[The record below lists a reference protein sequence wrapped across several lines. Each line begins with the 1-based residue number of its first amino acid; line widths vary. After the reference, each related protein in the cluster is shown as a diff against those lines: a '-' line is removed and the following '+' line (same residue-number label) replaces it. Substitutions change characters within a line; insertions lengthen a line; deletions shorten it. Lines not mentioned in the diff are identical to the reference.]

1 MPATPRHT
9 SRARV
14 EAKES
19 SILEA
24 AEKIFARV
32 GFDGAKVS
40 EIARAASVAEGTVY
54 LYHKNKQDLLAGVV
68 GRFWTQLTL
77 GAEAAIQ
84 PNATTTE
91 QLEQLGRYHLISILD
106 QFEVVSLTYRARPQQ
121 EQDLVQVREYVRVFD
136 RIMQRGVDRGELP
149 KGTPI
154 GQLRDVFFGT
164 LEFSARTLKLRER
177 PYDHSVV
184 TNLLTIMV
192 GSSGPTP
199 SSAKDKEPSN
209 RDLMNT
215 LKSIQKQLKVVDKLS
230 SNKSS

>member
-19 SILEA
+19 SILDA
-24 AEKIFARV
+24 AEKIFAQV

-40 EIARAASVAEGTVY
+40 DIARAASVAEGTVY
-54 LYHKNKQDLLAGVV
+54 LYYKNKQDLLAGVV

-84 PNATTTE
+84 PDATTKE
-91 QLEQLGRYHLISILD
+91 QLEQLGRYHLNSILD

-121 EQDLVQVREYVRVFD
+121 EQDLDQVREYVRVFD

-184 TNLLTIMV
+184 SNLLSLMV
-192 GSSGPTP
+192 DPTDAVSGA
-199 SSAKDKEPSN
+199 SKDKEPSN

-215 LKSIQKQLKVVDKLS
+215 LKAIQKQLES
-230 SNKSS
+230 SGTMASSR

>member
-1 MPATPRHT
+1 M
-9 SRARV
+9 

-19 SILEA
+19 SILDA
-24 AEKIFARV
+24 AEKIFAQV

-54 LYHKNKQDLLAGVV
+54 LYYKNKQDLLAGVV

-77 GAEAAIQ
+77 GAEAAIE
-84 PNATTTE
+84 PDATTRA
-91 QLEQLGRYHLISILD
+91 QLEQLGRYHLNSILD

-121 EQDLVQVREYVRVFD
+121 EQDLDQVREYVRVFD

-149 KGTPI
+149 KDSPI

-184 TNLLTIMV
+184 TNLLTIML
-192 GSSGPTP
+192 GSSESA
-199 SSAKDKEPSN
+199 SSASKGKEPSN
-209 RDLMNT
+209 RDLMDT
-215 LKSIQKQLKVVDKLS
+215 LKSIQKQLKS
-230 SNKSS
+230 SGN

>member
-1 MPATPRHT
+1 M
-9 SRARV
+9 

-19 SILEA
+19 SILDA
-24 AEKIFARV
+24 AETIFAQV

-40 EIARAASVAEGTVY
+40 DIARAASVAEGTVY
-54 LYHKNKQDLLAGVV
+54 LYYTNKQDLLAGVV

-77 GAEAAIQ
+77 GAEAAID
-84 PNATTTE
+84 PDATTAE
-91 QLEQLGRYHLISILD
+91 QLEQLGRYHLNSILE

-121 EQDLVQVREYVRVFD
+121 ERDLDQVREYVRVFD
-136 RIMQRGVDRGELP
+136 RIMQRGVDRNELP
-149 KGTPI
+149 KDSPI

-184 TNLLTIMV
+184 TNLLSLMV
-192 GSSGPTP
+192 TSTDTNSDMTQGAIQG
-199 SSAKDKEPSN
+199 KEPSN

-215 LKSIQKQLKVVDKLS
+215 LKAIQKQLKTS
-230 SNKSS
+230 RH

>member
-19 SILEA
+19 SILDA

-91 QLEQLGRYHLISILD
+91 QLEQLGRYHLNSILD

-121 EQDLVQVREYVRVFD
+121 EQDLDQVREYVRVFD

-184 TNLLTIMV
+184 TNLLAIMV
-192 GSSGPTP
+192 GSSGAA
-199 SSAKDKEPSN
+199 SGASKGKEPSN
-209 RDLMNT
+209 RELMNT
-215 LKSIQKQLKVVDKLS
+215 LKSIQKQLKIS
-230 SNKSS
+230 GN

>member
-1 MPATPRHT
+1 M
-9 SRARV
+9 

-19 SILEA
+19 SILDA
-24 AEKIFARV
+24 AEKIFAQV
-32 GFDGAKVS
+32 GFDGAKVA

-54 LYHKNKQDLLAGVV
+54 LYYKNKQDLLAGVV

-77 GAEAAIQ
+77 GAEAAIE
-84 PNATTTE
+84 PDVTTRE
-91 QLEQLGRYHLISILD
+91 QLEQLGRYHLNSILD

-121 EQDLVQVREYVRVFD
+121 EQDLDQVREYVRVFD

-184 TNLLTIMV
+184 TNLLSIMV
-192 GSSGPTP
+192 GSSGAT
-199 SSAKDKEPSN
+199 SGTSKGRQPSN

-215 LKSIQKQLKVVDKLS
+215 LKSIQKQLRISGD
-230 SNKSS
+230 SN

>member
-1 MPATPRHT
+1 M
-9 SRARV
+9 

-19 SILEA
+19 SILDA
-24 AEKIFARV
+24 AEKIFAQV

-54 LYHKNKQDLLAGVV
+54 LYYKNKQDLLAGVV

-77 GAEAAIQ
+77 GAEAAIE
-84 PNATTTE
+84 PDATTRA
-91 QLEQLGRYHLISILD
+91 QLEQLGRYHLNSIMD

-121 EQDLVQVREYVRVFD
+121 EQDLDQVREYVRVFD

-149 KGTPI
+149 KDSPI

-184 TNLLTIMV
+184 TNLLTIML
-192 GSSGPTP
+192 GSSEAA
-199 SSAKDKEPSN
+199 SSASKGKEPSN
-209 RDLMNT
+209 RDLMDT
-215 LKSIQKQLKVVDKLS
+215 LKSIQKQLKS
-230 SNKSS
+230 SGN

>member
-9 SRARV
+9 ARARI

-19 SILEA
+19 SILDA
-24 AEKIFARV
+24 AETIFAEA

-40 EIARAASVAEGTVY
+40 DIARAASVAEGTVY
-54 LYHKNKQDLLAGVV
+54 LYYKNKQDLLAGVV

-77 GAEAAIQ
+77 GAEAAIE
-84 PNATTTE
+84 PAATTIE
-91 QLEQLGRYHLISILD
+91 QLEQLGRYHLNSILD

-121 EQDLVQVREYVRVFD
+121 EQDLDQVREYVRVFD
-136 RIMQRGVDRGELP
+136 RIMQRGVDRDEFT
-149 KGTPI
+149 KHTPI

-184 TNLLTIMV
+184 TNLLAIMV
-192 GSSGPTP
+192 GSSNAAAGAPK
-199 SSAKDKEPSN
+199 SKEPSN

-215 LKSIQKQLKVVDKLS
+215 LKSIQKHLTTS
-230 SNKSS
+230 SES

>member
-1 MPATPRHT
+1 M
-9 SRARV
+9 

-19 SILEA
+19 SILDA
-24 AEKIFARV
+24 AEKIFAEA

-40 EIARAASVAEGTVY
+40 DIARAASVAEGTVY
-54 LYHKNKQDLLAGVV
+54 LYYKNKQDLLAGVV

-77 GAEAAIQ
+77 GAEAAIE
-84 PNATTTE
+84 PDTTTAM
-91 QLEQLGRYHLISILD
+91 QLEQLGRYHLQSLLN

-121 EQDLVQVREYVRVFD
+121 ERDLDQVREYVRVFD

-149 KGTPI
+149 KDTPI

-177 PYDHSVV
+177 PYDHAVV
-184 TNLLTIMV
+184 TNLLSLMV
-192 GSSGPTP
+192 TSTDTNSGMTQG
-199 SSAKDKEPSN
+199 AIQGKEPSN

-215 LKSIQKQLKVVDKLS
+215 LKAIQEQLKTS
-230 SNKSS
+230 RH

>member
-1 MPATPRHT
+1 M
-9 SRARV
+9 

-19 SILEA
+19 SILDA

-54 LYHKNKQDLLAGVV
+54 LYYKNKQDLLAGVV

-77 GAEAAIQ
+77 GAEAAIE
-84 PNATTTE
+84 PDVTTRE
-91 QLEQLGRYHLISILD
+91 QLEQLGHYHLNSILD

-121 EQDLVQVREYVRVFD
+121 EQDLDQVREYVRVFD

-149 KGTPI
+149 EETPI

-164 LEFSARTLKLRER
+164 LEFSARTLKLRDL

-184 TNLLTIMV
+184 TNLLAIMV
-192 GSSGPTP
+192 SSPNTAARAPKG
-199 SSAKDKEPSN
+199 KEPSN
-209 RDLMNT
+209 RELMNK
-215 LKSIQKQLKVVDKLS
+215 LKSIQKQLQTS
-230 SNKSS
+230 GNST

>member
-19 SILEA
+19 SILDA
-24 AEKIFARV
+24 AEKIFARA

-40 EIARAASVAEGTVY
+40 DIARAASVAEGTVY
-54 LYHKNKQDLLAGVV
+54 LYYKNKQDLLAGVV

-84 PNATTTE
+84 PDATTKE
-91 QLEQLGRYHLISILD
+91 QLEQLGRYHLNSILD

-121 EQDLVQVREYVRVFD
+121 EQDLDQVREYVRVFD
-136 RIMQRGVDRGELP
+136 RIMQRGLDRGELP

-184 TNLLTIMV
+184 SNLLSLMV
-192 GSSGPTP
+192 GPTDAVSGA
-199 SSAKDKEPSN
+199 SKDKEPSN

-215 LKSIQKQLKVVDKLS
+215 LKAIQKQLES
-230 SNKSS
+230 SGTMASSR

>member
-19 SILEA
+19 SILDA
-24 AEKIFARV
+24 AEKIFAEA

-40 EIARAASVAEGTVY
+40 DIARAASVAEGTVY
-54 LYHKNKQDLLAGVV
+54 LYYKNKQDLLAGVV

-77 GAEAAIQ
+77 GAEAAIE
-84 PNATTTE
+84 PDATTRE
-91 QLEQLGRYHLISILD
+91 QLEQLGRYHLNSILD

-121 EQDLVQVREYVRVFD
+121 EQDLDQVREYVRVFD
-136 RIMQRGVDRGELP
+136 HIMQRGVDRGELP
-149 KGTPI
+149 MDTPI

-164 LEFSARTLKLRER
+164 LEFSARTLKLRDL

-184 TNLLTIMV
+184 TNLLAIMV
-192 GSSGPTP
+192 SSPNAAARAPRG
-199 SSAKDKEPSN
+199 KEPSN
-209 RDLMNT
+209 RDLMNK
-215 LKSIQKQLKVVDKLS
+215 LKSIQKQLQTSGNS
-230 SNKSS
+230 S

>member
-19 SILEA
+19 SILDA

-54 LYHKNKQDLLAGVV
+54 LYYKNKQDLLAGVV

-77 GAEAAIQ
+77 GAEAAID
-84 PNATTTE
+84 PDATTAE
-91 QLEQLGRYHLISILD
+91 QLEQLGRYHLNSILE

-121 EQDLVQVREYVRVFD
+121 EQDLDQVREYVRVFD
-136 RIMQRGVDRGELP
+136 RIVQRGVDRGELP
-149 KGTPI
+149 KDSPI

-164 LEFSARTLKLRER
+164 LEFSARTLKLREQ
-177 PYDHSVV
+177 PYDHSIV
-184 TNLLTIMV
+184 TNLLAIMV
-192 GSSGPTP
+192 GSSNVAATAPK
-199 SSAKDKEPSN
+199 SKEPSN

-215 LKSIQKQLKVVDKLS
+215 LKSIQKQLKS
-230 SNKSS
+230 SGN

>member
-19 SILEA
+19 SILDA
-24 AEKIFARV
+24 AEKIFAEA

-40 EIARAASVAEGTVY
+40 DIARAASVAEGTVY
-54 LYHKNKQDLLAGVV
+54 LYCKNKQDLLAGVV
-68 GRFWTQLTL
+68 GRFWTQLTQ

-84 PNATTTE
+84 SEATTKK
-91 QLEQLGRYHLISILD
+91 QLEQLGRYHLNSILE

-121 EQDLVQVREYVRVFD
+121 EQDLDQVREYVRVFD

-149 KGTPI
+149 KETPI

-184 TNLLTIMV
+184 INLLAIMV
-192 GSSGPTP
+192 GSSDAVAAESKG
-199 SSAKDKEPSN
+199 KEPSN
-209 RDLMNT
+209 RDLMNR
-215 LKSIQKQLKVVDKLS
+215 LNSIQRQLRTAGDS
-230 SNKSS
+230 

>member
-1 MPATPRHT
+1 M
-9 SRARV
+9 

-19 SILEA
+19 SILDA

-54 LYHKNKQDLLAGVV
+54 LYYKNKQDLLAGVV

-77 GAEAAIQ
+77 GAEAAIE
-84 PNATTTE
+84 PDVTTRE
-91 QLEQLGRYHLISILD
+91 QLEQLGHYHLNSILD

-121 EQDLVQVREYVRVFD
+121 EQDLDQVREYVRVFD

-149 KGTPI
+149 EETPI

-164 LEFSARTLKLRER
+164 LEFSARTLKLRDL

-184 TNLLTIMV
+184 TNLLAIMV
-192 GSSGPTP
+192 SSPNTAARAPKG
-199 SSAKDKEPSN
+199 KEPSN
-209 RDLMNT
+209 RDLMNK
-215 LKSIQKQLKVVDKLS
+215 LKSIQKQLQTS
-230 SNKSS
+230 GNST

>member
-19 SILEA
+19 SILDA
-24 AEKIFARV
+24 AEKIFAEA

-40 EIARAASVAEGTVY
+40 NIARAASVAEGTVY
-54 LYHKNKQDLLAGVV
+54 LYYKNKQDLLAGVV

-77 GAEAAIQ
+77 GAEAAIE
-84 PNATTTE
+84 PDTTTAM
-91 QLEQLGRYHLISILD
+91 QLEQLGRYHLQSLLN

-121 EQDLVQVREYVRVFD
+121 EQDLDQVREYVRVFD

-149 KGTPI
+149 EHIPI
-154 GQLRDVFFGT
+154 VQLRDVFFGT

-177 PYDHSVV
+177 PYDQSVV
-184 TNLLTIMV
+184 TNLLSIMV
-192 GSSGPTP
+192 TSTDTP
-199 SSAKDKEPSN
+199 SGMTQGAIQGKEPSN
-209 RDLMNT
+209 RELMNT
-215 LKSIQKQLKVVDKLS
+215 LKAIQKQLKTS
-230 SNKSS
+230 GN

>member
-1 MPATPRHT
+1 MPATLRHS

-19 SILEA
+19 SILDV
-24 AEKIFARV
+24 AEKIFARA

-40 EIARAASVAEGTVY
+40 DIARAASVAEGTVY
-54 LYHKNKQDLLAGVV
+54 LYYKNKQDLLAGVV

-84 PNATTTE
+84 PDATTKE
-91 QLEQLGRYHLISILD
+91 QLEQLGRYHLNSILE

-121 EQDLVQVREYVRVFD
+121 EQDLDQVREYVRVFD
-136 RIMQRGVDRGELP
+136 RIMQRGLDRGELP

-184 TNLLTIMV
+184 SNLLSLMV
-192 GSSGPTP
+192 GPTDAVSGA
-199 SSAKDKEPSN
+199 SKDEEPSN

-215 LKSIQKQLKVVDKLS
+215 LKAIQKQLETSGTMAS
-230 SNKSS
+230 SR

>member
-19 SILEA
+19 SILDA
-24 AEKIFARV
+24 AEETFARV

-54 LYHKNKQDLLAGVV
+54 LYYKNKQDLLAGVV

-77 GAEAAIQ
+77 GAEAAIE
-84 PNATTTE
+84 PDATTRE
-91 QLEQLGRYHLISILD
+91 QLEQLGGYHLNSILE

-121 EQDLVQVREYVRVFD
+121 EQDLDQVREYVRVFD
-136 RIMQRGVDRGELP
+136 RIMQRGVDRGELA
-149 KGTPI
+149 KDTPI

-164 LEFSARTLKLRER
+164 LEFSARTLKLRDL

-192 GSSGPTP
+192 GSSDIASGA
-199 SSAKDKEPSN
+199 SKDKEPSN
-209 RDLMNT
+209 RDLMNK
-215 LKSIQKQLKVVDKLS
+215 LKSIQKQLQTSGNS
-230 SNKSS
+230 S

>member
-19 SILEA
+19 SILDA
-24 AEKIFARV
+24 AEETFARV

-54 LYHKNKQDLLAGVV
+54 LYYKNKQDLLAGVV

-77 GAEAAIQ
+77 GAEAAIE
-84 PNATTTE
+84 PDATTRE
-91 QLEQLGRYHLISILD
+91 QLEQLGGYHLNSILE

-121 EQDLVQVREYVRVFD
+121 ERDLDQVREYVRVFD
-136 RIMQRGVDRGELP
+136 RIMQRGIDRSELT
-149 KGTPI
+149 KDTPI

-164 LEFSARTLKLRER
+164 LEFSARTLKLRDL

-192 GSSGPTP
+192 GSSDIASGA
-199 SSAKDKEPSN
+199 SKDKEPSN
-209 RDLMNT
+209 RDLMNK
-215 LKSIQKQLKVVDKLS
+215 LKSIQKQLQTSGNS
-230 SNKSS
+230 S

>member
-19 SILEA
+19 SILDA
-24 AEKIFARV
+24 AERIFAQA

-40 EIARAASVAEGTVY
+40 DIARAASVAEGTVY
-54 LYHKNKQDLLAGVV
+54 LYYKNKQDLLAAVV

-84 PNATTTE
+84 PDAATRE
-91 QLEQLGRYHLISILD
+91 QLEQLGRYHLNSILE

-121 EQDLVQVREYVRVFD
+121 EQDRDQVREYVRVFD
-136 RIMQRGVDRGELP
+136 RIMQRGVDRGQLP
-149 KGTPI
+149 KHTPI
-154 GQLRDVFFGT
+154 GQLRDVFFGPR
-164 LEFSARTLKLRER
+164 EFSARTLKLRGR

-184 TNLLTIMV
+184 TNLLSIMV
-192 GSSGPTP
+192 GSSDAAAGAPK
-199 SSAKDKEPSN
+199 SKESSN
-209 RDLMNT
+209 RDLMNR
-215 LKSIQKQLKVVDKLS
+215 LKSIQKQLKTSGDS
-230 SNKSS
+230 

>member
-1 MPATPRHT
+1 MSATPPHT

-19 SILEA
+19 SILNA
-24 AEKIFARV
+24 AEKIFEQA

-40 EIARAASVAEGTVY
+40 DIARAASVAEGTVY
-54 LYHKNKQDLLAGVV
+54 LYYKNKQDLLAGVV

-84 PNATTTE
+84 PDATTLE
-91 QLEQLGRYHLISILD
+91 QLEQLGRYHLNSILE

-121 EQDLVQVREYVRVFD
+121 EQDLDQVREYVRVFD

-149 KGTPI
+149 RNTPI

-164 LEFSARTLKLRER
+164 LEFSARTLKLREH

-184 TNLLTIMV
+184 INLLAIMV
-192 GSSGPTP
+192 GSSDAA
-199 SSAKDKEPSN
+199 SAAGRGEEPSN
-209 RDLMNT
+209 RDLMDT
-215 LKSIQKQLKVVDKLS
+215 LKSIQKQLRTPSDS
-230 SNKSS
+230 

>member
-9 SRARV
+9 SRARI

-19 SILEA
+19 SILDA
-24 AEKIFARV
+24 AEAIFAEA

-40 EIARAASVAEGTVY
+40 DIARAASVAEGTVY
-54 LYHKNKQDLLAGVV
+54 LYYKNKQDLLAGVV

-77 GAEAAIQ
+77 GAEAAIE
-84 PNATTTE
+84 PDATTRE
-91 QLEQLGRYHLISILD
+91 QLEQLGRYHLNSMLD

-121 EQDLVQVREYVRVFD
+121 AQDLDQVREYVRVFD
-136 RIMQRGVDRGELP
+136 RIMQRGVDRDDFT
-149 KGTPI
+149 KHTPI

-184 TNLLTIMV
+184 TNLLAIMV
-192 GSSGPTP
+192 GSSNAAAGAP
-199 SSAKDKEPSN
+199 KGKEPSN

-215 LKSIQKQLKVVDKLS
+215 LKSIQKQLTTS
-230 SNKSS
+230 SES

>member
-1 MPATPRHT
+1 M
-9 SRARV
+9 

-19 SILEA
+19 SILDA
-24 AEKIFARV
+24 AETIFAQV

-40 EIARAASVAEGTVY
+40 DIARAASVAEGTVY
-54 LYHKNKQDLLAGVV
+54 LYYTNKQDLLAGVV

-77 GAEAAIQ
+77 GAEAAID
-84 PNATTTE
+84 PDATTAE
-91 QLEQLGRYHLISILD
+91 QLEQLGRYHLNSILE

-121 EQDLVQVREYVRVFD
+121 ERDLDQVREYVRVFD
-136 RIMQRGVDRGELP
+136 RIMRRGVDRIELP
-149 KGTPI
+149 KDIPI

-184 TNLLTIMV
+184 TNLLSLMV
-192 GSSGPTP
+192 TSTDTNSDMTQGAIQG
-199 SSAKDKEPSN
+199 KEPSN

-215 LKSIQKQLKVVDKLS
+215 LKAIQKQLKTS
-230 SNKSS
+230 RH

>member
-19 SILEA
+19 SILDA
-24 AEKIFARV
+24 AERIFAQA

-40 EIARAASVAEGTVY
+40 DIARAASVAEGTVY
-54 LYHKNKQDLLAGVV
+54 LYYKNKQDLLAGVV
-68 GRFWTQLTL
+68 GRFWTQLTQ

-84 PNATTTE
+84 PEATTRE
-91 QLEQLGRYHLISILD
+91 QLEQLGRYHLNSILE

-121 EQDLVQVREYVRVFD
+121 EQDLDQVREYVRVFD
-136 RIMQRGVDRGELP
+136 RIMQRGLDRGELP
-149 KGTPI
+149 KHTPI

-184 TNLLTIMV
+184 TNLLAIMV
-192 GSSGPTP
+192 GSSSPTP
-199 SSAKDKEPSN
+199 NPAKGKEPSN

-215 LKSIQKQLKVVDKLS
+215 LKSIQKQLEVADNS
-230 SNKSS
+230 SSGDSS

>member
-19 SILEA
+19 SILDA
-24 AEKIFARV
+24 AERIFAQA

-40 EIARAASVAEGTVY
+40 DIARAASVAEGTVY
-54 LYHKNKQDLLAGVV
+54 LYYKNKQDLLAGVV

-77 GAEAAIQ
+77 GAEAAIDLD
-84 PNATTTE
+84 ATNKE
-91 QLEQLGRYHLISILD
+91 QLEQLGRYHLQSLLN

-121 EQDLVQVREYVRVFD
+121 EQDLDQVREYVRVFD

-149 KGTPI
+149 TDTPI

-177 PYDHSVV
+177 SYDHSVV
-184 TNLLTIMV
+184 TNLLSIMA
-192 GSSGPTP
+192 GSTHAAAGKP
-199 SSAKDKEPSN
+199 KGKEPSN
-209 RDLMNT
+209 RDLMST
-215 LKSIQKQLKVVDKLS
+215 LKSIQKQLKTSGDS
-230 SNKSS
+230 